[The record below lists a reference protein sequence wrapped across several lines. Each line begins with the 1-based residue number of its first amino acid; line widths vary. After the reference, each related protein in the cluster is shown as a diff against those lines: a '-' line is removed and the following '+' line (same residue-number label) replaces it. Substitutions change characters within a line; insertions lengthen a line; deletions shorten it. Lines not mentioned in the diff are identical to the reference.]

1 MNRRSWYYKNG
12 TCFEEFDIL
21 FDNGRFMLVQNVET
35 KVFSFGVCENFGTL
49 YGFPVNWS
57 CLTKDQAIER
67 LNNMIRID
75 KQYSEL
81 EEVYK
86 QQFGYTNVEQWQA
99 MIEAVSR
106 VAD

>member
-1 MNRRSWYYKNG
+1 MNRRRWYYKNG

-75 KQYSEL
+75 TRTRCSTWRSAIPICEFWRSATTPL
-81 EEVYK
+81 
-86 QQFGYTNVEQWQA
+86 
-99 MIEAVSR
+99 
-106 VAD
+106 

>member
-1 MNRRSWYYKNG
+1 MNRRRWYYKNG

-75 KQYSEL
+75 KGIAETGVSGPGIQGRH
-81 EEVYK
+81 
-86 QQFGYTNVEQWQA
+86 QGRHGVEP
-99 MIEAVSR
+99 VGTL
-106 VAD
+106 

>member
-1 MNRRSWYYKNG
+1 MNRRRWYYKNG

-21 FDNGRFMLVQNVET
+21 FDNGRVMLVQNVET

-49 YGFPVNWS
+49 YGFPVNLS
-57 CLTKDQAIER
+57 CLTKDQVIDM
-67 LNNMIRID
+67 LNNMIQVD
-75 KQYSEL
+75 KQYREL